1 MENGENKKSEKLKPR
16 SFPYILGGIVLLLL
30 ALSIILQSSNLW
42 RNLSV
47 ESANDT
53 LLLYALSSLN
63 FIAFIIFGFIFVR
76 NILKLSRERRAL
88 QLGSKIKTRL
98 LIYFCAVSLMPL
110 IAMAIFSY
118 LFLNRAIDRW
128 FTNIP
133 ENLARQ
139 AGEVENQAIK
149 NQSVMLGETARMM
162 TGILKNPTQEDFNN
176 LLKTGNL
183 THIEI
188 TDKNGA
194 MIVSAERNLPT
205 EQKIELD
212 KILILI
218 RQNNFSDPL
227 LGDGEGFDAAAAA
240 FSDGRTL
247 IIVPDLRNTENLGQ
261 LVDKSLIEF
270 DRLKNSQTNVRQIG
284 LTTLGLLTFLLIF
297 ASSWVAFYVAKGLTR
312 PIKSLAEG
320 ADEIAKGNFGHRVEV
335 AAEDELA
342 LLVASFNE
350 MSAKLEE
357 NAAELS
363 ERRKYIETVLQTLST
378 GVISFDDRKPHHD
391 DQ

>member
-1 MENGENKKSEKLKPR
+1 MKNGENKKSEKIKPR

-30 ALSIILQSSNLW
+30 ALLIILQSSNLW

-98 LIYFCAVSLMPL
+98 LIYFCAVSLLPL
-110 IAMAIFSY
+110 IAMAVFSY

-133 ENLARQ
+133 ENLVRQ

-149 NQSVMLGETARMM
+149 NQSVMLGETAQML
-162 TGILKNPTQEDFNN
+162 TDGLKNPTQEDLNN

-188 TDKNGA
+188 TDENGTVLA
-194 MIVSAERNLPT
+194 AAERNLT
-205 EQKIELD
+205 RRTKNRT
-212 KILILI
+212 
-218 RQNNFSDPL
+218 RQN
-227 LGDGEGFDAAAAA
+227 
-240 FSDGRTL
+240 SDG
-247 IIVPDLRNTENLGQ
+247 
-261 LVDKSLIEF
+261 
-270 DRLKNSQTNVRQIG
+270 NS
-284 LTTLGLLTFLLIF
+284 
-297 ASSWVAFYVAKGLTR
+297 
-312 PIKSLAEG
+312 PE
-320 ADEIAKGNFGHRVEV
+320 
-335 AAEDELA
+335 
-342 LLVASFNE
+342 
-350 MSAKLEE
+350 
-357 NAAELS
+357 
-363 ERRKYIETVLQTLST
+363 
-378 GVISFDDRKPHHD
+378 
-391 DQ
+391 